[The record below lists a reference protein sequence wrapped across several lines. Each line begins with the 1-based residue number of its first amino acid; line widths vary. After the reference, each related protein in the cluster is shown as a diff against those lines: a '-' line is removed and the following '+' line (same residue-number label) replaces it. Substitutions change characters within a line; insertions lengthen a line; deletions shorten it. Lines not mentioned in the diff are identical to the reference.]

1 MSAAAGRRIAVP
13 DGVDWRRMHPVSP
26 LLEGWK
32 VVTAVIA
39 VLTVRNVDNL
49 VEAYRYAT
57 AHGIDLA
64 HGVVRWVV
72 MGSLAA
78 IAAVV
83 AFLFLRWW
91 AKSYAVDRDGVYLRS
106 GILVKQLRI
115 ARLPR
120 IQSVDIIH
128 PLLGRILG
136 LGQLTVEVAGGS
148 DSRIVIGYLT
158 TARLEALRDRILD
171 LAAGAGAAADAAST
185 AGASAVHVCAADDA
199 GAPPAGQTDT
209 TCSRPGAPRTG
220 ADDADG
226 PGREGRADRDR
237 SPAPLGFEDAMS
249 APPLRDAGGRQE
261 HSLYTVSPAILV
273 GSILRS
279 VMTLWAVLIV
289 VVIVAAVVIAIVF
302 DGMGG
307 GVLLSSLA
315 APVAIIGAVWNRFN
329 RGWGFRAAAVPTGI
343 RVRFGLTSEVSL
355 TLPPGRVH
363 GVGIE
368 QSPLWRRKDWWRV
381 KVGMAGRTGRKPSDG
396 SSAEQRNGSTGSVL
410 LPVGERRT
418 ALRALW
424 LVAPDL
430 GVPDPDGFLAAALSG
445 ADDDGVGRPDAPIGA
460 PERGFIRISPR
471 GRIFSPLA
479 WRREAIAL
487 TGTCVVLRTGR
498 WWRRTSVVPY
508 ERIQSM
514 RVRQGP
520 LARRRGLAAIHLDM
534 VDHAVGTTLSNLE
547 ATEAAEIQRVV
558 SERALRRRRAERLDR
573 WLARAVE
580 GTDDGPG
587 GPEGSDEGSQGGPEG
602 SSDDRGGPAG
612 SAGAA

>member
-13 DGVDWRRMHPVSP
+13 DGVHWRRMHPISP

-49 VEAYRYAT
+49 VEAYRYVT
-57 AHGIDLA
+57 THGIDLA

-72 MGSLAA
+72 VGSLAA
-78 IAAVV
+78 IAALV

-120 IQSVDIIH
+120 IQSVDIVH
-128 PLLGRILG
+128 PLLGRVFG

-171 LAAGAGAAADAAST
+171 LAAGAGAAAGAADAAG
-185 AGASAVHVCAADDA
+185 AGAA
-199 GAPPAGQTDT
+199 GAA
-209 TCSRPGAPRTG
+209 G
-220 ADDADG
+220 ADRADG
-226 PGREGRADRDR
+226 PGRADRADRER
-237 SPAPLGFEDAMS
+237 APAPLGFEDAMS
-249 APPLRDAGGRQE
+249 ASPLRDAGGRQE
-261 HSLYTVSPAILV
+261 HPLYTVSPAILA

-279 VMTLWAVLIV
+279 VTTLWAVLVIV
-289 VVIVAAVVIAIVF
+289 VIGAAVVVAIVF

-307 GVLLSSLA
+307 GVLLSTIA
-315 APVAIIGAVWNRFN
+315 APVAVIGAVWNRFN

-381 KVGMAGRTGRKPSDG
+381 KVGMAGRNGRKPSDG

-424 LVAPDL
+424 LVVPDL

-514 RVRQGP
+514 RMRQGP

-547 ATEAAEIQRVV
+547 ATEAAAIQTVV

-580 GTDDGPG
+580 GTD
-587 GPEGSDEGSQGGPEG
+587 EGSEG
-602 SSDDRGGPAG
+602 SSEARGGPAG
-612 SAGAA
+612 STGAA

>member
-1 MSAAAGRRIAVP
+1 VSAAAGRRIAVP

-220 ADDADG
+220 ADRADG
-226 PGREGRADRDR
+226 PGRADRAER
-237 SPAPLGFEDAMS
+237 ERAPAPLG
-249 APPLRDAGGRQE
+249 
-261 HSLYTVSPAILV
+261 V
-273 GSILRS
+273 
-279 VMTLWAVLIV
+279 
-289 VVIVAAVVIAIVF
+289 
-302 DGMGG
+302 
-307 GVLLSSLA
+307 
-315 APVAIIGAVWNRFN
+315 
-329 RGWGFRAAAVPTGI
+329 
-343 RVRFGLTSEVSL
+343 
-355 TLPPGRVH
+355 
-363 GVGIE
+363 
-368 QSPLWRRKDWWRV
+368 
-381 KVGMAGRTGRKPSDG
+381 
-396 SSAEQRNGSTGSVL
+396 
-410 LPVGERRT
+410 
-418 ALRALW
+418 
-424 LVAPDL
+424 
-430 GVPDPDGFLAAALSG
+430 
-445 ADDDGVGRPDAPIGA
+445 
-460 PERGFIRISPR
+460 
-471 GRIFSPLA
+471 
-479 WRREAIAL
+479 
-487 TGTCVVLRTGR
+487 
-498 WWRRTSVVPY
+498 
-508 ERIQSM
+508 
-514 RVRQGP
+514 
-520 LARRRGLAAIHLDM
+520 
-534 VDHAVGTTLSNLE
+534 
-547 ATEAAEIQRVV
+547 
-558 SERALRRRRAERLDR
+558 
-573 WLARAVE
+573 
-580 GTDDGPG
+580 
-587 GPEGSDEGSQGGPEG
+587 
-602 SSDDRGGPAG
+602 
-612 SAGAA
+612 

>member
-13 DGVDWRRMHPVSP
+13 DGVHWRRMHPISP

-57 AHGIDLA
+57 THGIDLA

-72 MGSLAA
+72 VGTLVA

-171 LAAGAGAAADAAST
+171 LAAGAGAAADAAG
-185 AGASAVHVCAADDA
+185 AGAA
-199 GAPPAGQTDT
+199 GAA
-209 TCSRPGAPRTG
+209 G
-220 ADDADG
+220 ADRADG
-226 PGREGRADRDR
+226 PGRADRADRER
-237 SPAPLGFEDAMS
+237 APAPLGFEDAMS
-249 APPLRDAGGRQE
+249 ASPLRDAGGRQE
-261 HSLYTVSPAILV
+261 HPLYTVSPAILA

-279 VMTLWAVLIV
+279 VTTLWAVLVIV
-289 VVIVAAVVIAIVF
+289 VIGAAVVVAIVF

-307 GVLLSSLA
+307 GVLLSTVA
-315 APVAIIGAVWNRFN
+315 APVAVIGAVWNRFN

-424 LVAPDL
+424 LVVPDL
-430 GVPDPDGFLAAALSG
+430 GVPDPDGFLTAALSG

-514 RVRQGP
+514 RMRQGP

-547 ATEAAEIQRVV
+547 ATEAAAIQTVV

-580 GTDDGPG
+580 GTD
-587 GPEGSDEGSQGGPEG
+587 EGSEG
-602 SSDDRGGPAG
+602 SSEARGGPAG
-612 SAGAA
+612 STGAA

>member
-13 DGVDWRRMHPVSP
+13 DGVHWRRMHPISP

-57 AHGIDLA
+57 THGIDLA

-72 MGSLAA
+72 VGTLVA

-128 PLLGRILG
+128 PLLGRIFG

-171 LAAGAGAAADAAST
+171 LAAGAGAAADAAG
-185 AGASAVHVCAADDA
+185 AGAA
-199 GAPPAGQTDT
+199 GAA
-209 TCSRPGAPRTG
+209 G
-220 ADDADG
+220 ADRADG
-226 PGREGRADRDR
+226 PGRADRADRER
-237 SPAPLGFEDAMS
+237 APAPLGFEDAMS
-249 APPLRDAGGRQE
+249 ASPLRDAGGRQE
-261 HSLYTVSPAILV
+261 HPLYTVSPAILA

-279 VMTLWAVLIV
+279 VTTLWAVLVIV
-289 VVIVAAVVIAIVF
+289 VIGAAVVVAIVF

-307 GVLLSSLA
+307 GVLLSTVA
-315 APVAIIGAVWNRFN
+315 APVAVIGAVWNRFN

-381 KVGMAGRTGRKPSDG
+381 KVGMAGRNGRKPSDG

-424 LVAPDL
+424 LVVPDL

-514 RVRQGP
+514 RMRQGP

-547 ATEAAEIQRVV
+547 ATEAAAIQTVV

-580 GTDDGPG
+580 GTD
-587 GPEGSDEGSQGGPEG
+587 EGSEG
-602 SSDDRGGPAG
+602 SSEARGGPAG
-612 SAGAA
+612 STGAA

>member
-57 AHGIDLA
+57 THGIDLA

-72 MGSLAA
+72 VGSLAA

-106 GILVKQLRI
+106 GILIKQLRI

-220 ADDADG
+220 ADRADG
-226 PGREGRADRDR
+226 PGRADRADRER
-237 SPAPLGFEDAMS
+237 APAPLGFEDAMS

-261 HSLYTVSPAILV
+261 HPLYTVSPAILV

-396 SSAEQRNGSTGSVL
+396 SSTEQRNGSTGSVL

-424 LVAPDL
+424 LVVPDL

-445 ADDDGVGRPDAPIGA
+445 ADDDGVGSPDAPIGA

-471 GRIFSPLA
+471 GRVFSPLA

-580 GTDDGPG
+580 GTDG
-587 GPEGSDEGSQGGPEG
+587 GPGGPEG

>member
-445 ADDDGVGRPDAPIGA
+445 ADDDRGGRPDAPIGA
-460 PERGFIRISPR
+460 PARGFIPLSPR
-471 GRIFSPLA
+471 GRIL
-479 WRREAIAL
+479 
-487 TGTCVVLRTGR
+487 
-498 WWRRTSVVPY
+498 
-508 ERIQSM
+508 
-514 RVRQGP
+514 
-520 LARRRGLAAIHLDM
+520 
-534 VDHAVGTTLSNLE
+534 
-547 ATEAAEIQRVV
+547 
-558 SERALRRRRAERLDR
+558 
-573 WLARAVE
+573 
-580 GTDDGPG
+580 
-587 GPEGSDEGSQGGPEG
+587 
-602 SSDDRGGPAG
+602 
-612 SAGAA
+612 